1 MNSFSLPCV
10 LTSRAIDIQPRNI
23 LLGFFEDSELVQF
36 EREEQEYP
44 SPRKE
49 LSTHTVYLTRSLPL
63 TGKDGPRLSD
73 FSEAQFDSP
82 QNDDFIM
89 PDVYRAPEVML
100 GLPWSYPVDLWGFTM
115 TVSIIRRVLCF

>member
-1 MNSFSLPCV
+1 M
-10 LTSRAIDIQPRNI
+10 QPWNI
-23 LLGFFEDSELVQF
+23 LLGVFEDSGLIQF

-63 TGKDGPRLSD
+63 TGKGGARLGD
-73 FSEAQFDSP
+73 FSEARLDSP
-82 QNDDFIM
+82 QNDDPIM

-100 GLPWSYPVDLWGFTM
+100 GLPWSYPVDLWGFAM
-115 TVSIIRRVLCF
+115 TVSIILGVPCF